1 MQSCPI
7 KNQHPKSLYT
17 YRDICIYIILP
28 LYPKIKK
35 THMNSP
41 FLVPWKITSPSCC
54 WWNPPWNA
62 NKSIPILILVKKN
75 TKHSTWNKNITTITM
90 ILLFVDQTWHIYIYT
105 WKTPKNHHT
114 ISNFMSNISNI
125 SYNIIIFQKEAKHF
139 IYTYHI
145 YIHIHTHIP
154 RIFPNI
160 FPSSS

>member
-1 MQSCPI
+1 
-7 KNQHPKSLYT
+7 
-17 YRDICIYIILP
+17 
-28 LYPKIKK
+28 
-35 THMNSP
+35 MNSP

-62 NKSIPILILVKKN
+62 NKSIPILILVKKIPN
-75 TKHSTWNKNITTITM
+75 IRHETRTSPLSPWYYCLLIKHDIY
-90 ILLFVDQTWHIYIYT
+90 IYIYT

-145 YIHIHTHIP
+145 YIYIHIHTHIP